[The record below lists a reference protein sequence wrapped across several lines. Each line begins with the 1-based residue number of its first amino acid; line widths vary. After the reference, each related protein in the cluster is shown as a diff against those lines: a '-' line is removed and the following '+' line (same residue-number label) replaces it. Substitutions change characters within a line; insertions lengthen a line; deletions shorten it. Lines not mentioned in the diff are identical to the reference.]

1 MAGEP
6 MLAEPSSTCPFGFAG
21 ARVAVE
27 NTNDGA
33 DVIITGIGNARE
45 IRQRA
50 KDSAAMYG
58 PGAHRGMGHRG
69 MHGDGQRHG
78 LGLATLSVPVR
89 AIEEDI
95 EEGARIHVTPV
106 RAADRDRMRGALL
119 ARAENA
125 QTGSC
130 H

>member
-6 MLAEPSSTCPFGFAG
+6 VLPEPSSTCPFGFAG

-27 NTNDGA
+27 DTKDGA

-50 KDSAAMYG
+50 KDSAAMFG
-58 PGAHRGMGHRG
+58 PGAHRGIGHHG
-69 MHGDGQRHG
+69 THGDGQRHG

-89 AIEEDI
+89 ATEEDI
-95 EEGARIHVTPV
+95 DEGARIHVTPV
-106 RAADRDRMRGALL
+106 RAEDRDRMRGALL
-119 ARAENA
+119 ARAENTR
-125 QTGSC
+125 TGAC
-130 H
+130 D